1 MRRRVEVRPGK
12 GASILGFVV
21 GLIFCLLGL
30 FVAIPA
36 FPVFGI
42 FWTLVAAFITASN
55 ALNAFTG
62 KGPVSQV
69 IEVEEDE
76 LPSGGG
82 TAAQANQAA
91 DAAKARLDA
100 ARQLYEDG
108 TITRDEYDR
117 KRRQILD
124 EM

>member
-12 GASILGFVV
+12 GASLLGFVV
-21 GLIFCLLGL
+21 GLIFCGIGLLIT
-30 FVAIPA
+30 IPN
-36 FPVFGI
+36 FGPFGI
-42 FWTLVAAFITASN
+42 FWTLIAAFITASN
-55 ALNAFTG
+55 ALNAFTD

-69 IEVEEDE
+69 IEVDEDE
-76 LPSGGG
+76 LPTGNNA
-82 TAAQANQAA
+82 AAQAGQTA
-91 DAAKARLDA
+91 DAVKARLDA

-117 KRRQILD
+117 KRQQILD